1 MSQSQITLQVLTSLV
16 KKYGSN
22 LGASV
27 DHLSEAAIYCINPE
41 NLVVSDNAIDLMTL
55 LVPLIATKPQPLNEA
70 IDKSSVL
77 CSVDQ
82 FKTVEKICEL
92 FSQISTHAKTLNYPE
107 IITKLENKVTGIKQ
121 ILPAKCIAHILMNQT
136 ELLNKYL
143 RIYDAHLNENDHKL
157 KSAIIIG
164 EIGKKKDLS
173 SVKNL
178 VERLDHMFLD
188 ENADLRSA
196 ASHCLGNIS
205 IGNVEFFFP
214 KVMGLIQSDA
224 EHKYLLL
231 TSVKDIIRASR
242 GHQFKYLKELDQ
254 ILFENA
260 KSEEESV

>member
-22 LGASV
+22 LGNSV
-27 DHLSEAAIYCINPE
+27 DHLSEAAIYCINSE

-55 LVPLIATKPQPLNEA
+55 LVPLIAAKNQPLIEA
-70 IDKSSVL
+70 IDKASVL
-77 CSVDQ
+77 CSADQ

-92 FSQISTHAKTLNYPE
+92 FSQISSHAKTLNYTE
-107 IITKLENKVTGIKQ
+107 IISKLESKVNGIKQ
-121 ILPAKCIAHILMNQT
+121 ILPAKCIAHILINQHD
-136 ELLNKYL
+136 LLGKYIK
-143 RIYDAHLNENDHKL
+143 IYDSHLNENDQKL
-157 KSAIIIG
+157 KAAIIIG
-164 EIGKKKDLS
+164 EIGKKIDLS
-173 SVKNL
+173 SIKNL

-188 ENADLRSA
+188 ENADIRSS

-231 TSVKDIIRASR
+231 TSVKDIIRANKGR
-242 GHQFKYLKELDQ
+242 KFKYLKELYQ